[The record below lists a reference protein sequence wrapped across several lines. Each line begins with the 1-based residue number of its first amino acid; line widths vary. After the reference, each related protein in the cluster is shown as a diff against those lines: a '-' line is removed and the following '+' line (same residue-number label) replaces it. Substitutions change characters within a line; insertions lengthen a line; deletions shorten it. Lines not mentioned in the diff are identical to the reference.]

1 MEISNPQFLLCD
13 ICSTPVYNYELC
25 TQPHTYCSRECYE
38 ELVLSQKND
47 YLDVPHKMKK
57 VDQMCED
64 ETKSNDSWDSIYH
77 AEEYAEM
84 FHTVSDYLKESE
96 K

>member
-1 MEISNPQFLLCD
+1 
-13 ICSTPVYNYELC
+13 
-25 TQPHTYCSRECYE
+25 
-38 ELVLSQKND
+38 
-47 YLDVPHKMKK
+47 MKK